1 MADRAKKISE
11 LTALSNAS
19 GDDLLAIVD
28 DPSGTPETK
37 KITVAN
43 LFANVVSNTIFKNTL
58 TVNGSVTIAG
68 NSNFTKPAHFSN
80 TVALTI
86 TAPAS
91 NSASG
96 IAGEIRVDSSYI
108 YVCVSNNSWKRV
120 ALSNF

>member
-11 LTALSNAS
+11 LTALTNAS

-43 LFANVVSNTIFKNTL
+43 FFANVVSNTVIKNTL

-80 TVALTI
+80 TVILSAA
-86 TAPAS
+86 APGS
-91 NSASG
+91 NNATG
-96 IAGEIRVDSSYI
+96 IVGEIRVDSSYV
-108 YVCVSNNSWKRV
+108 YVCIANNSWKRV